1 MKYYF
6 APMEGITGYCFR
18 QVHHKFFP
26 GLDAYYTPFI
36 AANKT
41 LSFSGR
47 EKKEFDPLNNKDIPT
62 VPQLMGNDA
71 GAFLFAAGEM
81 AGRGY
86 GEINFNLGC
95 PASTVV
101 SHHRGA
107 GMLADTERLDAFFDE
122 VFEGL
127 EKHPLPA
134 VISVKTRIGMTDPDE
149 LPAILD
155 VYEKYPIAKLI
166 VHPRVRSEFY
176 SGEVHEDAFAYVLER
191 ARCPVVYNGD
201 IRSMQDIRRIAALF
215 PEAEGIMC
223 GRGLLIDPAML
234 RGLCGEEDAAGQS
247 SGALVRKFHNELIS
261 TYLREYGD
269 EAQTLSKMKEIIY
282 WLGQGYENSDKLVTR
297 MRHSKDLPEYRM
309 YAEKMFS
316 GCAYKIKKTGPD
328 DE

>member
-41 LSFSGR
+41 LSFSGK
-47 EKKEFDPLNNKDIPT
+47 EKKEFDPVRNQGIPT

-71 GAFLFAAGEM
+71 GAVLFALRQM
-81 AGRGY
+81 AARGY

-122 VFEGL
+122 VFDDLG
-127 EKHPLPA
+127 KDPIPA
-134 VISVKTRIGMTDPDE
+134 CISVKTRIGMTDPDE

-176 SGEVHEDAFAYVLER
+176 SGSVHEDAFAYVLER

-201 IRSMQDIRRIAALF
+201 VRSIQDIRRIAGAF
-215 PEAEGIMC
+215 PKAEGIMC
-223 GRGLLIDPAML
+223 GRGLLTDPAML
-234 RGLCGEEDAAGQS
+234 YGLYEKADS
-247 SGALVRKFHNELIS
+247 ALIRRFHNELVS
-261 TYLREYGD
+261 TYLRELGS
-269 EAQTLSKMKEIIY
+269 EALALSKMKEIIY

-316 GCAYKIKKTGPD
+316 GCAYKMKKTDPD